1 MENILIDLTKSEDKI
16 LTFSKDESTYSD
28 IGFSIEILPNNNYL
42 LGIHEIDSNLYQE
55 PHSYDYELEYMFNT
69 NIFPIYISPDKKYQL
84 TDGVEYIG
92 FSFKTEIDKNGN
104 IISNNITKNIIK
116 LEKNF
121 SYDVVNKILKN
132 QKVSKEYNS
141 YIHMIE
147 NLKEL
152 VDIYTKTKNKPN
164 YFTKNE
170 RQNLIQEEDYYVQ
183 ETEYISPIYKLL
195 IELYEIP
202 FKADE
207 ILKQKIKK
215 LTLN

>member
-170 RQNLIQEEDYYVQ
+170 RINLIQEEDYYVP
-183 ETEYISPIYKLL
+183 EMEYISPIYKLL

>member
-1 MENILIDLTKSEDKI
+1 MNGMLSGLSRLTE
-16 LTFSKDESTYSD
+16 Y
-28 IGFSIEILPNNNYL
+28 YL
-42 LGIHEIDSNLYQE
+42 
-55 PHSYDYELEYMFNT
+55 
-69 NIFPIYISPDKKYQL
+69 FPIYISPDKKYQL

-141 YIHMIE
+141 YIHTIE

-170 RQNLIQEEDYYVQ
+170 RINLIQEEDYYVQ

>member
-170 RQNLIQEEDYYVQ
+170 RINLIQKEDYYVQ

>member
-152 VDIYTKTKNKPN
+152 VDICTKTKNKPN

-170 RQNLIQEEDYYVQ
+170 RINLIQEEDYYVQ

>member
-170 RQNLIQEEDYYVQ
+170 RINLIQEEDYYVP
-183 ETEYISPIYKLL
+183 EMEYISPIYKLL

-202 FKADE
+202 FKKDE

-215 LTLN
+215 LR

>member
-141 YIHMIE
+141 YIHTIE

-170 RQNLIQEEDYYVQ
+170 RINLIQEEDYYVQ

>member
-55 PHSYDYELEYMFNT
+55 PHSYDYKLEYMFNT

>member
-1 MENILIDLTKSEDKI
+1 MENQIIEMEAPKDKI
-16 LTFSKDESTYSD
+16 LTISRKENIYDNMG
-28 IGFSIEILPNNNYL
+28 ISIEILPNNNYL

-170 RQNLIQEEDYYVQ
+170 RINLI
-183 ETEYISPIYKLL
+183 
-195 IELYEIP
+195 
-202 FKADE
+202 
-207 ILKQKIKK
+207 
-215 LTLN
+215 

>member
-1 MENILIDLTKSEDKI
+1 
-16 LTFSKDESTYSD
+16 
-28 IGFSIEILPNNNYL
+28 
-42 LGIHEIDSNLYQE
+42 
-55 PHSYDYELEYMFNT
+55 MFNT
-69 NIFPIYISPDKKYQL
+69 NIFPIYIAPDKKYQL

-170 RQNLIQEEDYYVQ
+170 RINLIQEEDYYVP
-183 ETEYISPIYKLL
+183 EMEYISPIYKLL

-202 FKADE
+202 FKKDE

>member
-16 LTFSKDESTYSD
+16 LTFSKNESTYSD

-116 LEKNF
+116 LEK
-121 SYDVVNKILKN
+121 
-132 QKVSKEYNS
+132 
-141 YIHMIE
+141 
-147 NLKEL
+147 
-152 VDIYTKTKNKPN
+152 
-164 YFTKNE
+164 
-170 RQNLIQEEDYYVQ
+170 
-183 ETEYISPIYKLL
+183 ISLM
-195 IELYEIP
+195 
-202 FKADE
+202 
-207 ILKQKIKK
+207 
-215 LTLN
+215 TL

>member
-16 LTFSKDESTYSD
+16 LTFSKDKSTYSD

-141 YIHMIE
+141 S
-147 NLKEL
+147 L
-152 VDIYTKTKNKPN
+152 
-164 YFTKNE
+164 
-170 RQNLIQEEDYYVQ
+170 
-183 ETEYISPIYKLL
+183 
-195 IELYEIP
+195 
-202 FKADE
+202 
-207 ILKQKIKK
+207 
-215 LTLN
+215 